1 MDNTIPP
8 ASNESSSPP
17 TPPPLP
23 PVFAAPPVIAPPPP
37 AKEKRKG
44 RGWMAVALIAL
55 VLLAATWT
63 HSVVHFFAGM
73 ADAEH
78 GGRGGAHFE
87 EVVVEDNDAKDKI
100 VVVDVTGI
108 IAGHDFDGSG
118 QNMVKS
124 IKAQLDRAAEDHA
137 VKAVLLRVDSPGGE
151 VLASDEIYRAIRDF
165 QAHSL
170 KPVIASMGSLAA
182 SGGYYVSAPC
192 RWIVANELTITGS
205 IGVIMEGYNYRGL
218 LDKVGVQPMVFKSG
232 KFKDMLSGD
241 KRMEEISPEEKKMVQ
256 DLIDETF
263 GKFKAVVR
271 EGRTAAEKQNHGKG
285 RTLIP
290 DWADYADGR
299 IFSGQQA
306 YDNGFVDEL
315 GNFDTAVKRTLQLA
329 GVKKANLIEYHQ
341 PFVFGN
347 LFRLLGKA
355 DSQGLKVDLGFE
367 RPKIQ
372 SGRLYFLPAAL
383 WR

>member
-8 ASNESSSPP
+8 APGDSSPP
-17 TPPPLP
+17 PPSPLP
-23 PVFAAPPVIAPPPP
+23 PAFAAPPVIATPPP
-37 AKEKRKG
+37 AKERRKG
-44 RGWMAVALIAL
+44 RGWMVVALIAL
-55 VLLAATWT
+55 MLLAISWT
-63 HSVVHFFAGM
+63 QSFVSFFAGM
-73 ADAEH
+73 ADADH
-78 GGRGGAHFE
+78 GGRGGTHFE

-100 VVVDVTGI
+100 AVVNVEGI
-108 IAGHDFDGSG
+108 IASHDFDGSG
-118 QNMVKS
+118 LSMVKS
-124 IKAQLDRAAEDHA
+124 IKSQLDRAAEDDA

-151 VLASDEIYRAIRDF
+151 VLASDDIYRAIRDF
-165 QAHSL
+165 QAHSR

-241 KRMEEISPEEKKMVQ
+241 KRMEEISSEEKKMVQ

-263 GKFKAVVR
+263 GKFKSVVR
-271 EGRTAAEKQNHGKG
+271 EGRTAAEKQNQGKG

-290 DWADYADGR
+290 GWANYADGR

-306 YDNGFVDEL
+306 FENGFVDEL
-315 GNFDTAVKRTLQLA
+315 GDFDAAVARALKLA
-329 GVKKANLIEYHQ
+329 GIGQANLVEYHQ

-347 LFRLLGKA
+347 LFRLLGKTE
-355 DSQGLKVDLGFE
+355 SRGLKVDLGFE

-372 SGRLYFLPAAL
+372 SGRLYFLPTAL